1 MAEEEATPT
10 PEPTQADTFD
20 IDLPDI
26 PLPSQAEDAGIN
38 DKFPSSVAFKYAF
51 CGSGQGGSRL
61 AESFY
66 KLGYRRVVAIN
77 TALQDLDAL
86 DLPQQNKLE
95 IATGGAGKNP
105 LVAQKHIQRHRE
117 DVYDLMARQFGDTF
131 DRLFVLIGGGGGTG
145 SGSVSTLVETAHEL
159 LKALHIEN
167 EDSGVTKAPKVGV
180 ICTLPMVS
188 ESRQVNGNA
197 YQVLQKLLS
206 WSATEDGKY
215 ADPKHAISPL
225 VIVDNERVKKIYPQI
240 AVTEFWEAANRSIT
254 SLFHVFNVLAEQP
267 TRFTVF
273 DKNDLDDV
281 LSSGLVTFGATPV
294 KPGSDTIDRTDI
306 SYAIRDNVQR
316 NVLSDGL
323 DLRTGS
329 RAACIVVGNKS
340 ILNVVPQEAL
350 EHGFEQLTRIMQP
363 HSVVHRGIYTSIR
376 PGLAIYTMLGGLAPP
391 KDRLK
396 LLRNLGNQPASD
408 SWDLSGNRDGNLS

>member
-1 MAEEEATPT
+1 MIEEEAIPT
-10 PEPTQADTFD
+10 PEPAPELDAFD
-20 IDLPDI
+20 IELPDI
-26 PLPSQAEDAGIN
+26 PLPSQAEDQGVN
-38 DKFPSSVAFKYAF
+38 DKFPSPVAFQYAF

-105 LVAQKHIQRHRE
+105 LVAQKHIQKHRE
-117 DVYDLMARQFGDTF
+117 DVYDLMARQFGDQI
-131 DRLFVLIGGGGGTG
+131 DRLFILIGGGGGTG

-159 LKALHIEN
+159 LRALHVED
-167 EDSGVTKAPKVGV
+167 EDSGVTKPPKVGV
-180 ICTLPMVS
+180 ICTLPMAS

-197 YQVLQKLLS
+197 YQVIQKLLL
-206 WSATEDGKY
+206 WSSTKNGEY
-215 ADPKHAISPL
+215 LDPKRAISPL
-225 VIVDNERVKKIYPQI
+225 IIVDNERIKKIYPKI
-240 AVTEFWEAANRSIT
+240 SVTEFWDAANRSIT

-294 KPGSDTIDRTDI
+294 KASDAVDRTDI

-323 DLRTGS
+323 DLRTGN
-329 RAACIVVGNKS
+329 RAACVVVGNKD
-340 ILNVVPQEAL
+340 ILNTVPQEAL

-363 HSVVHRGIYTSIR
+363 NSVVHRGIYTSTR

-391 KDRLK
+391 LDRLK
-396 LLRNLGNQPASD
+396 LLRTLGNQPAGD
-408 SWDLSGNRDGNLS
+408 WDLSGSKDGNSA